1 MSAGQITQGRR
12 IEHPDHTTED
22 GVEPGDYWKD
32 DRGHWNAAAPVP
44 RDEEGF
50 LLSADISTWSVI
62 EHEDGT
68 ITVSPS
74 IFWGHGGYPVSSPDW
89 AAKHT
94 WHGFLEHGVWR
105 EV

>member
-12 IEHPDHTTED
+12 IHDD
-22 GVEPGDYWKD
+22 QFSPGDYGLVGGVWHARAP
-32 DRGHWNAAAPVP
+32 RGHLGNLANH
-44 RDEEGF
+44 
-50 LLSADISTWSVI
+50 SVT

-74 IFWGHGGYPVSSPDW
+74 ILITDGETRDQ
-89 AAKHT
+89 

-105 EV
+105 EA